1 MQLFNIFPDSK
12 LSSKGVGGKGG
23 GGGVGF
29 LNHPNLPIINIIYNR
44 LTLLYKSTQQKCCCQ

>member
-23 GGGVGF
+23 GGGDW
-29 LNHPNLPIINIIYNR
+29 LPQ
-44 LTLLYKSTQQKCCCQ
+44 SP